1 MSARPPTMQ
10 TLTDALLSRLSPRV
24 AGMLQAN
31 ARSRLMKR
39 VDTVLMLYQDRVY
52 QIGNGSWQSIR
63 RDEGSDEGEQI
74 AVAASALLDA
84 REEPPSVLLLLPST
98 WFIATEVSMPGVAGE
113 NLRAALHL
121 QSAVLLPSY
130 ESELAFA
137 VNSASAQTDSPNIVL
152 WTDAGKLNGLFTSF
166 EEKGLFLAGVL
177 PRALACADKDQSGLT
192 AIQDEDGETFTS
204 ILCNAGVLTRFLQA
218 PTQDMQDEAFSRQW
232 RDESATVP
240 SEATVQT
247 FSDAQAYIDR
257 GETMQGENAYCFVPE
272 GALQFVQRAEK
283 GRRTA
288 MGIAAAV
295 AVLIVGSLPFLWQSI
310 QMMRLQSQL
319 DTLQQASVQARED
332 QAAVRAFEQNWGV
345 LNEYP
350 SQNLPETLLQLQS
363 VLSPSVLT
371 SIEVDEGSVEIE
383 GESQDPQSLLRQ
395 LEENSL
401 FTGAD
406 FSRATNNNRYYI
418 EFRLSTVDYD
428 AYREWYF
435 PDARR

>member
-10 TLTDALLSRLSPRV
+10 TLTDALLPRLSPRL
-24 AGMLQAN
+24 AEMLQAN
-31 ARSRLMKR
+31 ARSRLMKK
-39 VDTVLMLYQDRVY
+39 VDTVLMLFQERIYHV
-52 QIGNGSWQSIR
+52 GKGSWQSISR
-63 RDEGSDEGEQI
+63 GEGADECEQI
-74 AVAASALLDA
+74 AVAASKLLAA
-84 REEPPSVLLLLPST
+84 REQSSSVLLLLPSD
-98 WFIATEVSMPGVAGE
+98 WFIATKVQLPGVSGE

-121 QSAVLLPSY
+121 QSSVLLPSF
-130 ESELAFA
+130 ESALAYA
-137 VNSASAQTDSPNIVL
+137 VNSVSVQDDSPNIVL
-152 WTDAGKLNGLFTSF
+152 WTDAVKLNRLFSTF
-166 EEKGLFLAGVL
+166 EERGLFLVGVL
-177 PRALACADKDQSGLT
+177 PRALACAEKNESGIIT
-192 AIQDEDGETFTS
+192 IRDEDGATYTS
-204 ILCNAGVLTRFLQA
+204 VQCNAGVLTRFLQIPA
-218 PTQDMQDEAFSRQW
+218 QDLQDEAFAKQW
-232 RDESATVP
+232 RDENSESAPETSVQEFTKAQDYLNRSNTLQVDNVYCLVP
-240 SEATVQT
+240 
-247 FSDAQAYIDR
+247 D
-257 GETMQGENAYCFVPE
+257 
-272 GALQFVQRAEK
+272 GALQFVHRVEK
-283 GRRTA
+283 SRRTVIA
-288 MGIAAAV
+288 IAAAI
-295 AVLIVGSLPFLWQSI
+295 AVLILGSLPFVWQSV

-319 DTLQQASVQARED
+319 NSLQLASAQARQD

-350 SQNLPETLLQLQS
+350 NQNLSETLLQLQS

-428 AYREWYF
+428 AYREWHF